1 MPTVEELIQAIKDLL
16 EHAVY
21 DEERNDECIK
31 AVRDARYLI
40 HVHAETKNG

>member
-21 DEERNDECIK
+21 DEARNDECIA
-31 AVRDARYLI
+31 AVDQATGLLDRYEE
-40 HVHAETKNG
+40 VTNG